1 MSERDRYKETPA
13 LAHAA
18 EAACSYY
25 LTDGFCMP
33 RSYQGCKCWD
43 RAQATME
50 ATGLS
55 ARAVG
60 WIFQNRSRI
69 EKQAE
74 SDEKQTYGG
83 TPWWSRPASPTN
95 GADSPTGKGQ
105 APVDESAVLGTQ
117 KPAKPFVSAHLST
130 STRSPE

>member
-33 RSYQGCKCWD
+33 RSCQGCKCWD
-43 RAQATME
+43 RAKAAME

-60 WIFQNRSRI
+60 WIFQHRGRI

-74 SDEKQTYGG
+74 ADETKTYGG
-83 TPWWSRPASPTN
+83 VPWWSREPVPTDGAPA
-95 GADSPTGKGQ
+95 
-105 APVDESAVLGTQ
+105 
-117 KPAKPFVSAHLST
+117 
-130 STRSPE
+130 